1 MRRPAASRM
10 LPPGEMSSASPVSL
24 HRALASPARVRLLE
38 LLREAPEPRGAL
50 ELAAELGVHPNTVR
64 AGLAILVDAG
74 LVTAEP
80 QPRTEPGR
88 PKIAFSAS
96 PGPTERDMGGYRL
109 LASMLARALAEAPGS
124 AGLAIDAGE
133 AWGRYLVER
142 PEPHARPSAADA
154 VGHVVQLLDAHGF
167 APTVDGDPAADAE
180 VTVCM
185 HRCPFLELARAN
197 QGVVCSAHL
206 GLLRGALGE
215 LGTDVDATALEPS
228 FDPVRCVVRL
238 GRRA

>member
-1 MRRPAASRM
+1 
-10 LPPGEMSSASPVSL
+10 MSSSTHLVSL

-38 LLREAPEPRGAL
+38 LLREAGAPRGAL
-50 ELAAELGVHPNTVR
+50 ELAEELGVHPNTVR

-88 PKIAFSAS
+88 PKIVFSAS
-96 PGPTERDMGGYRL
+96 PGPSERDVGGYRL
-109 LASMLARALAEAPGS
+109 LASMLARALAEAPDP
-124 AGLAIDAGE
+124 AGLAIASGE

-142 PEPHARPSAADA
+142 PEPHARPTTAEA
-154 VGHVVQLLDAHGF
+154 VAHVVQLLDAHGF
-167 APTVDGDPAADAE
+167 APTVDDAAAADGELA
-180 VTVCM
+180 VCM

-206 GLLRGALGE
+206 GLLRGALAE
-215 LGTDVDATALEPS
+215 LAADVDATALEPS

-238 GRRA
+238 GPRA